1 MRVQRSPGGWPPKS
15 GFRSNLTFLRPRLE
29 GRSPNARLQTTPE
42 RNLGSPGTMTGEWR
56 NAPHPAMRGPLQLPV
71 CTHAGACPTARSM
84 RVSSLVRSAYAS
96 FRGSPG
102 ARIIRTRNTFL
113 FFSCRAHSCPSPTH
127 TAHSHSPST
136 SFMPHTALCPA
147 RMTIPNPG
155 PESEASGMPFL
166 TPISVRI
173 RAYHASSPACPAKS
187 GPGDGQ
193 GWPLGDPDRRMKS
206 YDGPYSPWG
215 NV

>member
-1 MRVQRSPGGWPPKS
+1 MASKKWFQEQLDFSPFAIGGTIAQCPASDHARAQS
-15 GFRSNLTFLRPRLE
+15 GV
-29 GRSPNARLQTTPE
+29 
-42 RNLGSPGTMTGEWR
+42 PGTMAGEWR

-155 PESEASGMPFL
+155 PESEASGMSFL